1 MTKTRIFLSLL
12 FCIFLFSCN
21 NVTDLS
27 EHTAEFYLLNFSDT
41 TLSVDFISNQKKSV
55 LPKTSIKNIAPIT
68 ESDPLL
74 SKNWDDILAI
84 KDNKKTGYVASTF
97 IPGTYKVDIDGF
109 ATKEK
114 IYPIVSKDG
123 QKISIMNENAAYMD
137 LRYDDNPSMIFLIM
151 NSKLKLSINSEVYSQ
166 VLNAN
171 INNDAV
177 KEALNTIYFQSSYPQ
192 NSPAKIKDNC
202 SGSNPDEFIKKIR
215 LLESIEELIDAQAS
229 YFIFQK

>member
-1 MTKTRIFLSLL
+1 MTKTRIFLSLI
-12 FCIFLFSCN
+12 FCIFLFSCK

-27 EHTAEFYLLNFSDT
+27 EHTAEFYFLNFTDSK
-41 TLSVDFISNQKKSV
+41 LSIDFVSNQKKSV
-55 LPKTSIKNIAPIT
+55 LPKTSIKDLATIA
-68 ESDPLL
+68 ESDPLV
-74 SKNWDDILAI
+74 STNWDDILDI

-109 ATKEK
+109 AQAEK
-114 IYPIVSKDG
+114 VYPIVSKDG
-123 QKISIMNENAAYMD
+123 QKISIKNENAAYMD
-137 LRYDDNPSMIFLIM
+137 LRYDHNPSLIFLIM

-171 INNDAV
+171 INNDDV
-177 KEALNTIYFQSSYPQ
+177 KGALNSLYYQSSYPQ

-215 LLESIEELIDAQAS
+215 LLETLPELVDTQAS